1 MTLHFFVCKKC
12 NKVMDSNN
20 NELTDIKNTDK
31 VRRAICG
38 ICLQKEIAYLKQKH
52 LESISKDT

>member
-1 MTLHFFVCKKC
+1 MTWHFFVCKKC

-38 ICLQKEIAYLKQKH
+38 ICRQKEIAYLKQKH